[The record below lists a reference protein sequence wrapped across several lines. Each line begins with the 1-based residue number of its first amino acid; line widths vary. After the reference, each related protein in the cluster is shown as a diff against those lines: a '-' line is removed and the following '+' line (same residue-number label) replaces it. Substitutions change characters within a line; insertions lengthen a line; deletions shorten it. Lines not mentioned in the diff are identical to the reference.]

1 MAIQRQGEKDRM
13 GKYKLVYFQ
22 VAGAVLALL
31 ALVVAV
37 GGDMVSGP

>member
-1 MAIQRQGEKDRM
+1 M
-13 GKYKLVYFQ
+13 GKYKMVYFQ

-37 GGDMVSGP
+37 GGDMVTGP